1 MEMGLRERKK
11 QRTKRAVMDIAL
23 RLFAEQGFDATTVEE
38 ICAEAEISPSTFFR
52 YFPTKEAAAFP
63 DEEARIAV
71 VESVLRERPADEPLH
86 ATIRRSALMLVDHDL
101 DAKGDF
107 EARLELMAR
116 EPAIL
121 AYATRTQNEAA
132 EIFTKIL
139 AEQLGLDPGID
150 LRPRLIVS
158 AAFAAVGS
166 AWTAWVNGEA
176 GGDLRS
182 LVNEAFD
189 LIDAGLSA
197 LHIDEHAA
205 ASSRT

>member
-23 RLFAEQGFDATTVEE
+23 RLFSEKGFDATTVEE

-52 YFPTKEAAAFP
+52 YFATKEAAAFP
-63 DEEARIAV
+63 DEQERVAV
-71 VESVLRERPADEPLH
+71 VERVLRNRTADESLH
-86 ATIRRSALMLVDHDL
+86 ATIRRAALMLVDHDL

-121 AYATRTQNEAA
+121 AYATQSQNEAA
-132 EIFTKIL
+132 EIFTQIL
-139 AEQLGLDPGID
+139 AEQLELDPQTD
-150 LRPRLIVS
+150 LRPRLIVG
-158 AAFAAVGS
+158 AAFAAEGS
-166 AWTAWVNGEA
+166 VWTAWAGGEA
-176 GGDLRS
+176 DGDLRA

-189 LIDAGLSA
+189 LTDAGLA
-197 LHIDEHAA
+197 AIDIAP
-205 ASSRT
+205 ASSVRA

>member
-1 MEMGLRERKK
+1 METGLRERKK
-11 QRTKRAVMDIAL
+11 QRTKRAVMDITL
-23 RLFAEQGFDATTVEE
+23 RLFAEKGFDATTVEE

-63 DEEARIAV
+63 DEAARVAV
-71 VESVLRERPADEPLH
+71 VESALRGRPAREPFH
-86 ATIRRSALMLVDHDL
+86 ETIRRSALTLVDHDL

-132 EIFTKIL
+132 EIFTKTL
-139 AEQLGLDPGID
+139 AEQLGLDPAID

-176 GGDLRS
+176 GGG
-182 LVNEAFD
+182 
-189 LIDAGLSA
+189 AGGA
-197 LHIDEHAA
+197 GAA
-205 ASSRT
+205 G

>member
-23 RLFAEQGFDATTVEE
+23 RLFAERGFDATTVEE

-52 YFPTKEAAAFP
+52 YFATKEAAAFP
-63 DEEARIAV
+63 DEDLRIAV
-71 VESVLRERPADEPLH
+71 VETALRERPDDEPLH
-86 ATIRRSALMLVDHDL
+86 EAIRRSALTLVDHDL

-107 EARLELMAR
+107 QVRLELMAR

-121 AYATRTQNEAA
+121 AYATKTQNEAA
-132 EIFTKIL
+132 ESFTKIL
-139 AEQLGLDPGID
+139 AEQLGLDPQSD
-150 LRPRLIVS
+150 LRPRLVVS

-166 AWTAWVNGEA
+166 AWTAWATGEA
-176 GGDLRS
+176 GGDLRA

-189 LIDAGLSA
+189 LLDAGLA
-197 LHIDEHAA
+197 HLDLEPARARH
-205 ASSRT
+205 